1 MCHKHVN
8 AERQA
13 INICFLYFLIIYSQP
28 QTKKIN
34 MELTLFEEKQL
45 RIESGEIAVTLAF
58 KRLGLVKDDLSQR
71 EAYRI
76 FTEPVIKSLVNEGL
90 LTRVKIGSR
99 NSKATYSRIEIETV
113 LNLKAKRKI
122 K

>member
-1 MCHKHVN
+1 
-8 AERQA
+8 
-13 INICFLYFLIIYSQP
+13 
-28 QTKKIN
+28 
-34 MELTLFEEKQL
+34 MELTIFEEKQL
-45 RIESGEIAVTLAF
+45 RIESGELAVTLAF